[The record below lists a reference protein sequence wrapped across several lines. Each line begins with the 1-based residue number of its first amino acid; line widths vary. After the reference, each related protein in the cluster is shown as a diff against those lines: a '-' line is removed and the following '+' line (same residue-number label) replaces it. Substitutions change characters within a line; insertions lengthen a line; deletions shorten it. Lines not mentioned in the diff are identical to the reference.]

1 MFPFQ
6 ATRIPRFRALCW
18 RGSEGIAAAPVIA
31 AAVFPEFVARCTAAA
46 VPGLAEG
53 RARKP
58 QPEAQRRDRVRTRA
72 QRCPAP
78 AMAKAKSPGKA
89 MNSGKTG
96 NTAATAQGPQ
106 NPPRG
111 ERPSAAGRCL
121 VASGHASEA
130 ITAGRPGG
138 RDLQRQIR
146 KATRPGRQA
155 GPGLPGLSPSGEGGS
170 RAGRPG
176 CARRQRHVPAG
187 RAATP
192 LGERPARR
200 ATAASARRDCAQA
213 VRVFPCA
220 GLAGAR
226 GTTGVHISTG

>member
-46 VPGLAEG
+46 VPGPAEG

-58 QPEAQRRDRVRTRA
+58 QPAAQRRDRVSTRA

-78 AMAKAKSPGKA
+78 ASAKAKSPDKA
-89 MNSGKTG
+89 RKEGKTAIQG
-96 NTAATAQGPQ
+96 STRPGPQPTAARRAPPGRRPLTGGQRPRKRSDSRRAARWPRSASADPQ
-106 NPPRG
+106 
-111 ERPSAAGRCL
+111 RP
-121 VASGHASEA
+121 
-130 ITAGRPGG
+130 
-138 RDLQRQIR
+138 
-146 KATRPGRQA
+146 RPGRQA

-192 LGERPARR
+192 LGERPARWS
-200 ATAASARRDCAQA
+200 TAA
-213 VRVFPCA
+213 
-220 GLAGAR
+220 
-226 GTTGVHISTG
+226 

>member
-1 MFPFQ
+1 MIPFKLPGFQ
-6 ATRIPRFRALCW
+6 DSEPFVEGL
-18 RGSEGIAAAPVIA
+18 SEGIAAAPVIA

-121 VASGHASEA
+121 ERSDVAA
-130 ITAGRPGG
+130 ICNGRSARPNSRADTPARWQHTAGRSPIRPFRVRETAGVESPDG
-138 RDLQRQIR
+138 DSYRADCGSDSAHARDDEVGPITRDL
-146 KATRPGRQA
+146 
-155 GPGLPGLSPSGEGGS
+155 
-170 RAGRPG
+170 
-176 CARRQRHVPAG
+176 
-187 RAATP
+187 
-192 LGERPARR
+192 
-200 ATAASARRDCAQA
+200 
-213 VRVFPCA
+213 A
-220 GLAGAR
+220 GLGLQLLALGLDAGYLGNQLLQLKSFA
-226 GTTGVHISTG
+226 G